1 MTRSDAKVRS
11 VSWIFIKNRIQDFVN
26 RPYFIFGAT
35 LTSIVVISY
44 VSFRFSF
51 DFSGTPWSWLN
62 IIELSEESSKELIS
76 ENLSNTGAIVALSFV
91 VIGFLFEIIKE
102 RTGRN
107 LEELVRATYLY
118 LGLSVTLI
126 SLSYMVLLNLIKN
139 SISLQSLKNL
149 SISSSYLVLVVLIM
163 IGIQFASLIKLFNSK
178 TLSDLSKYSIIRSGL
193 NVIFQEYYIKKSKS
207 IMNQF
212 LLSKGL
218 HQFNYINHANLNR
231 ITLTNNRDLYCS
243 DINLILLNWTIK
255 SFSSDNNEKVFQE
268 LYINKFLPRNAEVFF
283 YAGNQNTNLSITTLT
298 ISPSFYLQKTLTS
311 DQRFA
316 SEREKLRNMVI
327 RAAELGDQEELAR
340 QLDIFQNLYSIYFQ
354 TRPAND

>member
-1 MTRSDAKVRS
+1 
-11 VSWIFIKNRIQDFVN
+11 
-26 RPYFIFGAT
+26 
-35 LTSIVVISY
+35 
-44 VSFRFSF
+44 
-51 DFSGTPWSWLN
+51 
-62 IIELSEESSKELIS
+62 
-76 ENLSNTGAIVALSFV
+76 
-91 VIGFLFEIIKE
+91 
-102 RTGRN
+102 
-107 LEELVRATYLY
+107 
-118 LGLSVTLI
+118 
-126 SLSYMVLLNLIKN
+126 
-139 SISLQSLKNL
+139 
-149 SISSSYLVLVVLIM
+149 
-163 IGIQFASLIKLFNSK
+163 
-178 TLSDLSKYSIIRSGL
+178 
-193 NVIFQEYYIKKSKS
+193 
-207 IMNQF
+207 MNQF